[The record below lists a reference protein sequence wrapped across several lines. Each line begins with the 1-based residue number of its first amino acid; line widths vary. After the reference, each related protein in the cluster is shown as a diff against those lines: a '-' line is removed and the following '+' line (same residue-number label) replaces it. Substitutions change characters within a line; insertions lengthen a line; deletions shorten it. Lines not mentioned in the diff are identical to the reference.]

1 LQETLLA
8 EMKGRVKEDGSSA
21 PDPDRPYAYY
31 VRYRKGGAGPA
42 ACKRTAAM
50 DLPLSGRV
58 DRGDHQRYF
67 FVPSRKRPEK
77 SGHFHRNR

>member
-1 LQETLLA
+1 MPPLKRAKPYVYSDAEIDALLA
-8 EMKGRVKEDGSSA
+8 A
-21 PDPDRPYAYY
+21 AL
-31 VRYRKGGAGPA
+31 A

-50 DLPLSGRV
+50 DLPLYVRV